1 MRAPDFWSR
10 QDAAARVASTALLPL
25 GWIYGA
31 VTDWKRTHAQPYRA
45 HAKVVCV
52 GNLTAG
58 GSGKTPVVAAIVRM
72 LLARGLRATILSRG
86 YGGQTQDPV
95 LVNPQVHVAGDVGDE
110 PLLLAARAPVIVA
123 RDRPQGAALA
133 DIQGVDVIVMDDGY
147 QNFTLAKDL
156 SLIVVDAEK
165 GFGNGRILPAGP
177 LREDIRGGL
186 ARADAVVLV
195 GDGTPPL
202 AGYSGPVMRA
212 RFVPSDGEALKGRKT
227 IAFAGIGRPEKF
239 FATLR
244 GTGTD
249 LAETYAFAD
258 HHVFT
263 AGEIARLKEE
273 ARSKK
278 AMLVTTEKDFVRL
291 ASAEREGIRAFPIDA
306 VFEQPDRL
314 QSLLDKLT
322 SSLGP
327 AR

>member
-10 QDAAARVASTALLPL
+10 QDAAARVAATALSPL

-31 VTDWKRTHAQPYRA
+31 VTDWKRTHAQPFRA
-45 HAKVVCV
+45 RAKVVCV

-58 GSGKTPVVAAIVRM
+58 GSGKTPVVSAIARM
-72 LLARGLRATILSRG
+72 VQARGLRAMVLSRG
-86 YGGQTQDPV
+86 YGGRTQGPV
-95 LVNPQVHVAGDVGDE
+95 LVNPQTHDAADVGDE

-123 RDRPQGAALA
+123 RDRPQGATLA
-133 DIQGVDVIVMDDGY
+133 DAEGANVIVMDDGY

-177 LREDIRGGL
+177 LRESILGGL

-202 AGYSGPVMRA
+202 PGYSGPVMRA
-212 RFVPSDGEALKGRKT
+212 RLVPQAGEALKGRKT

-244 GTGTD
+244 STGAD
-249 LAETYAFAD
+249 LAGTFAFAD
-258 HHVFT
+258 HHMFT
-263 AGEIARLKEE
+263 AGEIARLREE
-273 ARSKK
+273 ARSKN

-291 ASAEREGIRAFPIDA
+291 APAAREGIRAFPVEA
-306 VFEQPDRL
+306 VFEEPEVL
-314 QSLLDKLT
+314 QSLLDKLA
-322 SSLGP
+322 SGA